1 MYYEGVTGIVLVF
14 DLTDTNSFENLSK
27 YWLPKIIENCDS
39 NIELFLVGNKEDLI
53 NDRAVKK
60 EDVK

>member
-14 DLTDTNSFENLSK
+14 DQTDQNSFDNISK

-39 NIELFLVGNKEDLI
+39 NIELLIVGNKMDLI
-53 NDRAVKK
+53 NDRVVT
-60 EDVK
+60 EEQV

>member
-14 DLTDTNSFENLSK
+14 DLTDQNSFDNINK

-39 NIELFLVGNKEDLI
+39 NIELLLVGNKEDLI
-53 NDRAVKK
+53 NERAISK
-60 EDVK
+60 E